1 LSPQNDRSFGVQ
13 ERWLLDRHDAMILAA
28 EERSRLEGW
37 QPQERLAERV
47 AGHLRRLADRIDGRQ
62 PARIWI
68 HPG

>member
-1 LSPQNDRSFGVQ
+1 MDSYSH
-13 ERWLLDRHDAMILAA
+13 ERWIMERHHAVIRAA

-37 QPQERLAERV
+37 QSNGRLAERV
-47 AGHLRRLADRIDGRQ
+47 ASRLRRLADRIDGRQ